1 MGSFREKNGKLEYRF
16 SFKDPYGKVIRK
28 SVTGYSEEEC
38 LGKYEAFMKSVASP
52 VSEKSDGTTIP
63 MLLKEVLNNDFNKN
77 YIQESTYSLY
87 LGILEIIESG
97 SLKTTPI
104 TDVTGDSLEQ
114 FLVSLA
120 ERYSDSVVKKVYSQL
135 NIAMSTAVER
145 DIIKDNPMSASNFT
159 RPKSGKK
166 PKKVDAFTVEEQK
179 KFIAILEEY
188 KVPRGRNNYKNQI
201 LIELYSGLRMGEIN
215 ALTPECI
222 DFKNNVIHVRS
233 TISHGIENRA
243 YVKDGAKTYEG
254 SRDVPISRKL
264 KPVLEQAL
272 EQMSDNQLGFIFYD
286 CNKDD
291 VISTKQVNSFFR
303 RVIDKAGIPAR
314 GQHALRH
321 TFATRCI
328 EAGVSAE
335 VLRKWLGHKNI
346 HMTLDTY
353 AVVFSSLHNKS
364 IERFETGLKVK
375 ESLFK
380 YMAA

>member
-38 LGKYEAFMKSVASP
+38 LSKYEAYMKSIASP
-52 VSEKSDGTTIP
+52 ISEKSDGTTIP

-77 YIQESTYSLY
+77 YIQESTYSSY
-87 LGILEIIESG
+87 LEILEIIDSG
-97 SLKTTPI
+97 SLKTMSI

-114 FLVSLA
+114 FLMSLTDSYA
-120 ERYSDSVVKKVYSQL
+120 DSVIQKVHRH
-135 NIAMSTAVER
+135 IKAAMDTAVER
-145 DIIKDNPMSASNFT
+145 KIIKYNPMNASDFR
-159 RPKSGKK
+159 RPKSRKK
-166 PKKVDAFTVEEQK
+166 TLDVKAFTKEEHK
-179 KFIAILEEY
+179 RFVTVLEEY
-188 KVPRGRNNYKNQI
+188 KVPRGRNNYKKQI

-222 DFKNNVIHVRS
+222 DFKNNVIHVRA

-254 SRDVPISRKL
+254 SRDVPISKKL
-264 KPVLEQAL
+264 KPILKQAL
-272 EQMSDNQLGFIFYD
+272 EEMTENQLGFIFYD
-286 CNKDD
+286 NNKDD
-291 VISTKQVNSFFR
+291 VISTKQVNNFFR
-303 RVIDKAGIPAR
+303 RVVAKAGLPMR

-328 EAGVSAE
+328 EAGVSVE

-346 HMTLDTY
+346 HITLDTY
-353 AVVFSSLHNKS
+353 ADVFNSLHNES
-364 IERFETGLKVK
+364 IERFETRLKVK
-375 ESLFK
+375 ETLFE
-380 YMAA
+380 YVAA

>member
-1 MGSFREKNGKLEYRF
+1 M
-16 SFKDPYGKVIRK
+16 
-28 SVTGYSEEEC
+28 
-38 LGKYEAFMKSVASP
+38 
-52 VSEKSDGTTIP
+52 
-63 MLLKEVLNNDFNKN
+63 
-77 YIQESTYSLY
+77 
-87 LGILEIIESG
+87 
-97 SLKTTPI
+97 
-104 TDVTGDSLEQ
+104 
-114 FLVSLA
+114 
-120 ERYSDSVVKKVYSQL
+120 
-135 NIAMSTAVER
+135 
-145 DIIKDNPMSASNFT
+145 
-159 RPKSGKK
+159 
-166 PKKVDAFTVEEQK
+166 
-179 KFIAILEEY
+179 
-188 KVPRGRNNYKNQI
+188 PRGRNNYKNQI

-222 DFKNNVIHVRS
+222 DFNNNVINVRS

-353 AVVFSSLHNKS
+353 ADVFSSLHNKS

>member
-38 LGKYEAFMKSVASP
+38 LSKYEAYMKSAASP
-52 VSEKSDGTTIP
+52 VTVPSDGTTIP

-77 YIQESTYSLY
+77 YIQESTYNSY
-87 LGILEIIESG
+87 LEILEIIDSG
-97 SLKTTPI
+97 SLKTMPI

-114 FLVSLA
+114 FLMSLTDSYA
-120 ERYSDSVVKKVYSQL
+120 DSVIQKVHRH
-135 NIAMSTAVER
+135 IKAAMDTGVER
-145 DIIKDNPMSASNFT
+145 KIIKYNPMNASDFR
-159 RPKSGKK
+159 RPKSRKK
-166 PKKVDAFTVEEQK
+166 TLDVKAFTKEEHK
-179 KFIAILEEY
+179 RFVTVLEEY
-188 KVPRGRNNYKNQI
+188 KVPRGRNNYKKQI

-254 SRDVPISRKL
+254 SRDVPISKKL
-264 KPVLEQAL
+264 KPILEQAL
-272 EQMSDNQLGFIFYD
+272 EEMTDNQLGFIFYD
-286 CNKDD
+286 NNKDD
-291 VISTKQVNSFFR
+291 VISTKQVNNFFR
-303 RVIDKAGIPAR
+303 RVVAKAGLPMR

-346 HMTLDTY
+346 HITLDTY
-353 AVVFSSLHNKS
+353 ADVFNSLHNES
-364 IERFETGLKVK
+364 IERFETRLKVK
-375 ESLFK
+375 ETLFE
-380 YMAA
+380 YVAA

>member
-38 LGKYEAFMKSVASP
+38 LGKYEAYMKSVASP
-52 VSEKSDGTTIP
+52 ITEKSDGTTIP

-97 SLKTTPI
+97 SLKTIPI

-114 FLVSLA
+114 FLMSLTDCYA
-120 ERYSDSVVKKVYSQL
+120 DSVIQKVHRHL
-135 NIAMSTAVER
+135 KATMDTAVER
-145 DIIKDNPMSASNFT
+145 KIIKSNPMNASDFR
-159 RPKSGKK
+159 RPKSSKK
-166 PKKVDAFTVEEQK
+166 TLDVKAFTKEEHK
-179 KFIAILEEY
+179 LFMTVLEEY
-188 KVPRGRNNYKNQI
+188 KVPRGRNNYKKQI
-201 LIELYSGLRMGEIN
+201 LIEIYSGLRMGEIN

-254 SRDVPISRKL
+254 SREVPISKKL
-264 KPVLEQAL
+264 KPILEQAL
-272 EQMSDNQLGFIFYD
+272 EEMTDNQLGFIFYD
-286 CNKDD
+286 NNKDD
-291 VISTKQVNSFFR
+291 VISTKQVNNFFR
-303 RVIDKAGIPAR
+303 RVVAKAGLPMR

-346 HMTLDTY
+346 HITLDTY
-353 AVVFSSLHNKS
+353 ADVFNSLHNKS
-364 IERFETGLKVK
+364 IERFETRLKVK
-375 ESLFK
+375 EPLFE
-380 YMAA
+380 YVAA